1 MLMKNLLARTLSVL
15 GSVLIICS
23 LLAILTI
30 GIKSRNLLVAGIFA
44 GATAWV
50 LAWLTAANR
59 VPSWTGM
66 AFSLVAS
73 IVFAQR
79 ALANFWA
86 LIGIVQQQA
95 NYDAKNKCTLIIL
108 LLLMTMASMNAL
120 MMSFIYQSADVK
132 HSDKDGSNYN

>member
-1 MLMKNLLARTLSVL
+1 MKNLLARTLSVL

-23 LLAILTI
+23 LLAVLTI
-30 GIKSRNLLVAGIFA
+30 GMKSRNLLMAGILA
-44 GATAWV
+44 GATAWI
-50 LAWLTAANR
+50 LAWLTAKNR

-66 AFSLVAS
+66 AFTLAATV
-73 IVFAQR
+73 VFAQR

-120 MMSFIYQSADVK
+120 MMSFVSQSADAK
-132 HSDKDGSNYN
+132 KTEI